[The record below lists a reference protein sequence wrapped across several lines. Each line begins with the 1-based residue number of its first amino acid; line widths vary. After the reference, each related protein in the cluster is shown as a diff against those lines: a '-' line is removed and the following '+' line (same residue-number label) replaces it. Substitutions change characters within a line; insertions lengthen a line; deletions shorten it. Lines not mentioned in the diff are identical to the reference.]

1 MMPLKYWKLLLV
13 AIGILA
19 MSTVAW
25 GWAEQVY
32 QDATFIPADH
42 PAIQYNDRP
51 VSDPISLL
59 TKKLE
64 SGEEKLAKLPEAP
77 GYLPDLLK
85 KLGINPDSQVMVFS
99 KTSFQSALISTK
111 NPRALYFN
119 DDTYIGYVRGSAVLE
134 GVSND
139 PQQGPIFYTFDQGW
153 EKPGFLRRDVCLQC
167 HYSDTSSAGVPG
179 LMVASVFPDA
189 EGMPAFRGAQAL
201 TDDRTHFE
209 ERWGGWY
216 VSGTHGDQR
225 HRGNAVGHDRQHPD
239 VLDTAGTQ
247 NLISLAKKFEP
258 TSYLSAVSDIVALM
272 TLEHQCR
279 MTNLFTRVGWQER
292 IAEHDH
298 TDAASLQEARVQVNA
313 GIDAIATYMLFAE
326 AAPLLD
332 EVRGVSTF
340 STTFPERGPKDS
352 QGRTLRDFDLKTRLF
367 KYPLSYM
374 IYSRAFDGLPD
385 YVREGVYKRL
395 YEVLT
400 GKHQSPKFAKLSAED
415 RRNLLEIVRETKP
428 GLPAYWRESGPG
440 VVGE

>member
-1 MMPLKYWKLLLV
+1 MLL
-13 AIGILA
+13 I
-19 MSTVAW
+19 STVAW
-25 GWAEQVY
+25 GWADQVY
-32 QDATFIPADH
+32 LDKTFVPSDH
-42 PAIQYNDRP
+42 PAIQYSDGPLN
-51 VSDPISLL
+51 DPITLL
-59 TKKLE
+59 GKKLD
-64 SGEEKLAKLPEAP
+64 SGAAKLETLPEAP
-77 GYLPDLLK
+77 GYLPGILK
-85 KLGINPDSQVMVFS
+85 SLDINPDSQVMVFS
-99 KTSFQSALISTK
+99 KTSFQAALISPK

-119 DDTYIGYVRGSAVLE
+119 DDTYIGYVRGSNVLE
-134 GVSND
+134 AVATD
-139 PQQGPIFYTFDQGW
+139 PKQGPIFYTFDQSW
-153 EKPGFLRRDVCLQC
+153 DKPGFLRRDVCMQC
-167 HYSDTSSAGVPG
+167 HNSDTSSNGVPG

-201 TDDRTHFE
+201 TDDRTRFE

-247 NLISLAKKFEP
+247 NLISLARKFEP
-258 TSYLSAVSDIVALM
+258 ASYPSAVSDIVALM

-279 MTNLFTRVGWQER
+279 MTNLFMRVGWQER

-298 TDAASLQEARVQVNA
+298 ADAAALKEARTQVDL

-332 EVRGVSTF
+332 EVQGVSTF
-340 STTFPERGPKDS
+340 SKTFPARGPLDS
-352 QGRTLRDFDLKTRLF
+352 KGRTLREFDLKTRLF

-374 IYSRAFDGLPD
+374 IYSRAFDALPD
-385 YVREGVYKRL
+385 YVREGVYQRL
-395 YEVLT
+395 YQVLT
-400 GKHQSPKFAKLSAED
+400 GQNRNPKFAKLSAED
-415 RRNLLEIVRETKP
+415 RRNVLEIVRETKR